1 MKKTVIKRR
10 KRVPAAGGVTTG
22 RMTDQAAAEA
32 LVAVGRLGGVL
43 GEEESDGEVEQPRK
57 KRARRGKSEAQ
68 KKREREEEE
77 DAMEITEEEQERGRG
92 ARSSR
97 SLRTRRRSRDSNGS
111 GWDLGDNANDSIE
124 HQRAPSLSRLVSGDY
139 AHLQRSSSY
148 GGFSASPHPHGGFD
162 LPPLNAA
169 LGGSGNYGSIL
180 GGAPS
185 SYIRSGSNAPSRTH
199 SPLGPAGASTGT
211 GYVLPPPHGMS
222 HSHSG
227 LYYNQTGL
235 SPLHSRSPP
244 PHQSHDPMNGT
255 APVPTYEDLKR
266 HYDELMD
273 QQKKIDEMSEKNQRM
288 IAGVKRGLDEM
299 QRGGSSSGNAM
310 PLMRESERPRSRQSV
325 WPLDTSQRE

>member
-1 MKKTVIKRR
+1 M
-10 KRVPAAGGVTTG
+10 PAAGGVTTG

-43 GEEESDGEVEQPRK
+43 GEEESDGEVEQPKK

-77 DAMEITEEEQERGRG
+77 DAMEITEEEQERPGRG
-92 ARSSR
+92 PRTSR
-97 SLRTRRRSRDSNGS
+97 SLRTRRRSRESNGS
-111 GWDLGDNANDSIE
+111 GWDVGENGNDSID
-124 HQRAPSLSRLVSGDY
+124 HQRSHSLSRLVSGDY
-139 AHLQRSSSY
+139 AHLQRSSSFA
-148 GGFSASPHPHGGFD
+148 GFNGSPHPHGGFD

-169 LGGSGNYGSIL
+169 LSGSGHYGSIL

-199 SPLGPAGASTGT
+199 SPLGPAGANTGT
-211 GYVLPPPHGMS
+211 GYILPPPHGMS
-222 HSHSG
+222 HPHSG
-227 LYYNQTGL
+227 LFYNQTGL

-255 APVPTYEDLKR
+255 APVPTYDDLKR

-299 QRGGSSSGNAM
+299 QRGGGNGT
-310 PLMRESERPRSRQSV
+310 RESDRPRSGQSV
-325 WPLDTSQRE
+325 WPLETTQRE